1 MPLETGTLISD
12 LVVTNPA
19 HADGLNQADAHI
31 RLLKAALKNTF
42 PNINSAVSLTDEQLN
57 ALLTGFTAA
66 DGSNTA
72 PTHNFASEP
81 TLGLYRPSAGHLGF
95 TGRLV
100 GNGASRPGA
109 VHLFLV
115 EPSSLGKGG
124 TGTGFEFLELDGSTW
139 NISAFPDL
147 ALALG
152 VTTGTTFTLPAMTDT
167 GRFPRSRTSS
177 VAAGAAQANQNKT
190 HTHTGSG
197 TTSADSNDH
206 SHGFSGSTA
215 YMNQNQSHSHS
226 YSTSNGGSVLGNGG
240 GSGGVGGGGAFG
252 VPISLTIN
260 ATNTDHTHNFGGNT
274 GGVSAFHQ
282 HTYSFT
288 TSAGSADGAEARP
301 EALTFIFAI
310 KT

>member
-12 LVVTNPA
+12 LIVTNPA

-81 TLGLYRPSAGHLGF
+81 TLGLYRPSTGHLGF

-177 VAAGAAQANQNKT
+177 VAAGTAQANQNKT

-197 TTSADSNDH
+197 TTSGESADH
-206 SHGFSGSTA
+206 SHTFSGTTGG
-215 YMNQNQSHSHS
+215 MNASNPHSHPIS
-226 YSTSNGGSVLGNGG
+226 PGDAYRAGASGSGLGGG
-240 GSGGVGGGGAFG
+240 GSFGIDTGLSIGA
-252 VPISLTIN
+252 TDIN
-260 ATNTDHTHNFGGNT
+260 HGHAFSGTTSGSSADH
-274 GGVSAFHQ
+274 S

-301 EALTFIFAI
+301 EALTFIFAV